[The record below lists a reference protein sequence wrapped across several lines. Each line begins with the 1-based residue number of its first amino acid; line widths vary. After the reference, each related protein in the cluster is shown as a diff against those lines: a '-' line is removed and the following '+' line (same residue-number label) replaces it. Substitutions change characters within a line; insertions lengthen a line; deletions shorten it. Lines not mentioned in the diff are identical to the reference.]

1 MPAGRTVRVDPG
13 HPASPPK
20 RRTVSPLP
28 ELPVAPSYATR
39 FGRAYCADALAL
51 LDAMPAG
58 SVDLVVTSPPFAL
71 LRKKRYGNVTQEE
84 YADWFAPFAERIRRV
99 LTPTGS
105 FVFEL
110 GGSWDSGRPTRSLYQ
125 YELILR
131 LARDFHVCQD
141 FYWYNPARLPTPA
154 EWVTVRRTR
163 VKDAISLIW
172 WLSKSPH
179 PEADNR
185 RVLQPYSPSMRKL
198 LKDGYTPARRPSQ
211 HDISEAFGK
220 DNGGAIP
227 PNLLSVSNTRS
238 NDPYLKGC
246 RAAGVAP
253 HPARFPVELPDFFI
267 RFLTTPGQLVL
278 DPFAGS
284 NTTGAAAER
293 LGRRWLSCDLSPEYV
308 AGSRFRFG
316 GTDVSCPT
324 AGGASAGSGSGR
336 TARPRTPERPASSP
350 SPAAGAHDRN

>member
-1 MPAGRTVRVDPG
+1 MPAGPKVRADRS
-13 HPASPPK
+13 HPPPK
-20 RRTVSPLP
+20 PRKATRPALP
-28 ELPVAPSYATR
+28 ELPLTPAYATPL
-39 FGRAYCADALAL
+39 GRAYHADALAV
-51 LDAMPAG
+51 LDALPAE

-71 LRKKRYGNVTQEE
+71 LRKKRYGNVSQAS

-110 GGSWDSGRPTRSLYQ
+110 GGSWDSGQPTRSLYQ

-131 LARDFHVCQD
+131 LAESFHVCQD

-154 EWVTVRRTR
+154 EWVTIRRTR
-163 VKDAISLIW
+163 VKDAVSLIW
-172 WLSKSPH
+172 WLSKTPH

-185 RVLQPYSPSMRKL
+185 RVLQPYSPSMRRL
-198 LKDGYTPARRPSQ
+198 LKNGYTPGRRPSQ
-211 HDISEAFGK
+211 HAISGVFGR

-238 NDPYLKGC
+238 NDAYLKGC
-246 RAAGVAP
+246 RQAGLAP
-253 HPARFPVELPDFFI
+253 HPARFPAEVPDFFI
-267 RFLTTPGQLVL
+267 RLLTLPGQLVL

-293 LGRRWLSCDLSPEYV
+293 LGRRWLGCDLSEEYL
-308 AGSRFRFG
+308 AGSRFRFDPAG
-316 GTDVSCPT
+316 VSCPT
-324 AGGASAGSGSGR
+324 AAAASPPSGSGR
-336 TARPRTPERPASSP
+336 TAA
-350 SPAAGAHDRN
+350 